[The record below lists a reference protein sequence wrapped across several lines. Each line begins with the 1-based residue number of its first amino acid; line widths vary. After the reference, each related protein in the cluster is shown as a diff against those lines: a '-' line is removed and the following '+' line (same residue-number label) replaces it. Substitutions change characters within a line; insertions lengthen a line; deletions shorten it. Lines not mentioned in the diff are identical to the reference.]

1 MIKMKNVRDELLKKI
16 KKWAEVQTGVYSGQ
30 Q

>member
-16 KKWAEVQTGVYSGQ
+16 KKWAEVQTGG
-30 Q
+30 